1 MNEQTSIF
9 FLKLIFWSY
18 VAFQSTILNDNVEL
32 LAASA
37 IKLWTTNFECFANY
51 FASKHLLDG
60 TAFCKMDRLK
70 LFDSLLERFSK
81 WSWLIH
87 DLSQLADWVP
97 EILVKP
103 NLISLR
109 INCKYNDHS
118 PNSKWIC
125 QIHQK
130 WMYKFCNALRK
141 LWLIFKCIKT
151 NLEGFPGWISCG
163 NEAFI
168 DLEQ

>member
-1 MNEQTSIF
+1 MNNQFRLHCLLFCFKALTWWYCFLQNGQAEVVWFPLRMVYKMMVAYWRPRSIGRPC
-9 FLKLIFWSY
+9 I
-18 VAFQSTILNDNVEL
+18 Q
-32 LAASA
+32 
-37 IKLWTTNFECFANY
+37 
-51 FASKHLLDG
+51 
-60 TAFCKMDRLK
+60 
-70 LFDSLLERFSK
+70 
-81 WSWLIH
+81 IH
-87 DLSQLADWVP
+87 T

-141 LWLIFKCIKT
+141 LWVIFKCIKT

-168 DLEQ
+168 DLER